1 MDAIIRGIERLVDI
15 ALGVD
20 PVEILIQIGATVLLI
35 LVVKFF
41 FWDKVTAFLDKRREA
56 VDKEMTEAAEQNEEA
71 KSLKKEAEYELK
83 EARKEAKSMIDEAK
97 TKSEDLKRDII
108 AEAKED
114 AQHIRKNAERDLEK
128 EIRVAR
134 TKLRNEIIGVA
145 TALSKRVLRDEIDEE
160 TYERYL
166 DAAIEEV
173 RKQ

>member
-20 PVEILIQIGATVLLI
+20 PVEMLIQIGATALLI
-35 LVVKFF
+35 IVVKFF

-71 KSLKKEAEYELK
+71 KSLKKDAEYELK
-83 EARKEAKSMIDEAK
+83 EARKEAQSLIDEAK
-97 TKSEDLKRDII
+97 TKSEDMKRDII
-108 AEAKED
+108 AEAKKD

-128 EIRVAR
+128 EIRIAR

-145 TALSKRVLRDEIDEE
+145 TALSKRVLHDEIDEE

-166 DAAIEEV
+166 DEAIEEV